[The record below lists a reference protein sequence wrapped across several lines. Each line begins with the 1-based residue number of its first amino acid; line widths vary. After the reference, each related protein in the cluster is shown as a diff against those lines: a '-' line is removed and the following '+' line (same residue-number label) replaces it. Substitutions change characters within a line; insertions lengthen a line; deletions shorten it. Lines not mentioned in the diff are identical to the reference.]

1 MSTAGSNKILTLD
14 CRTRIQCGC
23 SQQSSIF
30 GIKLHIPYVPCMVYL
45 PTCGWFLGH
54 MLVCNIPA
62 PWSIW
67 VCYGRCSVANVW
79 FFLLFA
85 HPVYFG
91 YTATLPFAITSC
103 YILIATNEKQKV
115 QLCQN
120 TLDASA
126 TYLICWEI
134 TSGIKSQFSWN
145 GYHLFCRSTIDQDS
159 TTTEPTEIYIQKT
172 SIEHQWK

>member
-1 MSTAGSNKILTLD
+1 MWMFPA
-14 CRTRIQCGC
+14 
-23 SQQSSIF
+23 
-30 GIKLHIPYVPCMVYL
+30 KLHIWYKAAYPICSMYGISTYM
-45 PTCGWFLGH
+45 
-54 MLVCNIPA
+54 
-62 PWSIW
+62 W
-67 VCYGRCSVANVW
+67 VIFRANVGKYSSTMEHMGMLW
-79 FFLLFA
+79 QMFSCECLSFFVVSPIRSILD
-85 HPVYFG
+85 
-91 YTATLPFAITSC
+91 TLPHCRLPSHLATSW
-103 YILIATNEKQKV
+103 LLTNEKQKV

-134 TSGIKSQFSWN
+134 TSRIKSQFSWN

>member
-1 MSTAGSNKILTLD
+1 MLHVWYIYLNVGYFYSK
-14 CRTRIQCGC
+14 CWY
-23 SQQSSIF
+23 IF
-30 GIKLHIPYVPCMVYL
+30 QHHGAYGYVMADFQLRMFDFC
-45 PTCGWFLGH
+45 
-54 MLVCNIPA
+54 
-62 PWSIW
+62 
-67 VCYGRCSVANVW
+67 
-79 FFLLFA
+79 LLFA

-134 TSGIKSQFSWN
+134 TSRIKSQFSWN
-145 GYHLFCRSTIDQDS
+145 GYHLFYPLDHRPRFNNNWTHWNLYPKNKHRTPMKIKKNLR
-159 TTTEPTEIYIQKT
+159 T
-172 SIEHQWK
+172 